1 MSEAMLQ
8 LTIRDESTAPPREA
22 HELTL
27 ELPEKRITVR
37 ELLRRRIE
45 HEVAAYNSRETETFD
60 GLVTPHPAER
70 ALNARPMRNIDAEA
84 QIAAAVTAFERTR
97 LLVIVDD
104 RQVEDLDA
112 TLDLRPGSDVSF
124 VKLVPLAGG

>member
-1 MSEAMLQ
+1 MLR
-8 LTIRDESTAPPREA
+8 LTVRDEGTAPPREA
-22 HELTL
+22 HEVTL
-27 ELPEKRITVR
+27 ELPAGGMTVR

-45 HEVAAYNSRETETFD
+45 HEVDEYNATRGTDFR

-70 ALNARPMRNIDAEA
+70 TLNGPQRRRRIDAGE
-84 QIAAAVTAFERTR
+84 QVAAATAAFERTR

-104 RQVEDLDA
+104 RQVEELDEEIE
-112 TLDLRPGSDVSF
+112 LRPDTDVTF